1 MRTSGVASDT
11 QLTLAVFLIALAFLV
26 VLAGG
31 PSQFMLAIQH
41 TVEATTATI
50 AQLFHQMRT

>member
-31 PSQFMLAIQH
+31 PSQFMLAIQQ
-41 TVEATTATI
+41 TLEATTATI
-50 AQLFHQMRT
+50 VQLYHQMRT